1 MNSDGASKE
10 ETMDFRVERSAGS
23 PGFGFDL
30 VIAGFLGQPHECVT
44 FNPMPTPTI
53 DRVNLKKDV
62 RSTLKVIVLG
72 YELKVK
78 REAEVTDKVR
88 SLRYFDIFDGHHR
101 GLRYLSYRFPKL
113 GWNCFE
119 LTFCCSRCVHP
130 WRCRTFRTHLH
141 LRRSSLH

>member
-30 VIAGFLGQPHECVT
+30 VIAGFLRQPHECVT

-53 DRVNLKKDV
+53 YRVNLKKDV
-62 RSTLKVIVLG
+62 RSALKVIVLG

-88 SLRYFDIFDGHHR
+88 SLRDFDIFDGHHR

-113 GWNCFE
+113 G
-119 LTFCCSRCVHP
+119 
-130 WRCRTFRTHLH
+130 
-141 LRRSSLH
+141 